1 MDAEFYKEFGE
12 LKGKVDGMSSQLVDL
27 KQDVSKISDKI
38 DLLGAVPYPVF
49 DDHLKYADAHI
60 KALTDR
66 ADANRDAIVKIFERL
81 NLNDNSMTGK
91 LSAFFNNA
99 VVKIVGGGVILLVI
113 TVIAV
118 TYMGEI
124 QRMQQTVDD
133 LRQDKTELKR
143 DIEVQP

>member
-1 MDAEFYKEFGE
+1 MDTEFYKDFGE

-38 DLLGAVPYPVF
+38 DLLGAVPYTVF
-49 DDHLKYADAHI
+49 DDHLKYADIHI
-60 KALTDR
+60 KALTER
-66 ADANRDAIVKIFERL
+66 ADANRDSIAKILERL

-91 LSAFFNNA
+91 LSSFFNNA

-133 LRQDKTELKR
+133 LRQDKTELKQ
-143 DIEVQP
+143 DIQVQP

>member
-1 MDAEFYKEFGE
+1 MDTEFYKEFGE
-12 LKGKVDGMSSQLVDL
+12 LKGKVDGMSSQLVGL

-49 DDHLKYADAHI
+49 DDHI
-60 KALTDR
+60 KALTER
-66 ADANRDAIVKIFERL
+66 ADANRDAIVKILERL

-91 LSAFFNNA
+91 LSSFFNNA
-99 VVKIVGGGVILLVI
+99 VVKIVGGGVITLVI
-113 TVIAV
+113 TVIVV

-143 DIEVQP
+143 DIEAQP

>member
-1 MDAEFYKEFGE
+1 MDTEFYKEFGE

-49 DDHLKYADAHI
+49 DDHLKYADVHI

-66 ADANRDAIVKIFERL
+66 ADANRDAIVKILERL

-91 LSAFFNNA
+91 LSSFFNNA

-133 LRQDKTELKR
+133 LRQDKTELKQ
-143 DIEVQP
+143 DIKVQP

>member
-66 ADANRDAIVKIFERL
+66 ADANRDAIVKILERL

-91 LSAFFNNA
+91 LSSFFNNA

-133 LRQDKTELKR
+133 LRQDKTELKQ
-143 DIEVQP
+143 DIEAQP

>member
-1 MDAEFYKEFGE
+1 MDTEFYKEFGE

-91 LSAFFNNA
+91 LSSFFNNA

-133 LRQDKTELKR
+133 LRQDKTELKQ
-143 DIEVQP
+143 DIQVQP

>member
-1 MDAEFYKEFGE
+1 MDTEFYKEFGE

-49 DDHLKYADAHI
+49 DDHLKYADVHI

-66 ADANRDAIVKIFERL
+66 ADANRDAIVKILERL

-91 LSAFFNNA
+91 LSSFFNNA

-133 LRQDKTELKR
+133 LRQDKTELKQ
-143 DIEVQP
+143 DIEAQP

>member
-1 MDAEFYKEFGE
+1 MDTEFYKEFGE

-60 KALTDR
+60 KALTER

-124 QRMQQTVDD
+124 QRMQQTMDD
-133 LRQDKTELKR
+133 LRTDNTELKQ
-143 DIEVQP
+143 DIKAQP

>member
-1 MDAEFYKEFGE
+1 MDTEFYKEFGE

-49 DDHLKYADAHI
+49 DDHLKYADVHI
-60 KALTDR
+60 KALTER

-91 LSAFFNNA
+91 LSSFFNNA

-133 LRQDKTELKR
+133 LRQDKTELKQ
-143 DIEVQP
+143 DIQVQP

>member
-1 MDAEFYKEFGE
+1 VDTEFYKEFGE

-91 LSAFFNNA
+91 LSSFFNNA

-133 LRQDKTELKR
+133 LRQDKTELKQ
-143 DIEVQP
+143 DIQVQP

>member
-1 MDAEFYKEFGE
+1 MDTEFYKEFGE

-91 LSAFFNNA
+91 LSSFFNNA

-124 QRMQQTVDD
+124 KRMQQTVDD
-133 LRQDKTELKR
+133 LRQDKTELKQ
-143 DIEVQP
+143 DIKVQP

>member
-1 MDAEFYKEFGE
+1 MTE
-12 LKGKVDGMSSQLVDL
+12 
-27 KQDVSKISDKI
+27 
-38 DLLGAVPYPVF
+38 
-49 DDHLKYADAHI
+49 
-60 KALTDR
+60 R
-66 ADANRDAIVKIFERL
+66 ADANRDAIVKILERL

-91 LSAFFNNA
+91 LSSFFNNA

-133 LRQDKTELKR
+133 LRQDKTELKQ
-143 DIEVQP
+143 DIKVQP

>member
-1 MDAEFYKEFGE
+1 MDTEFYKEFGE

-124 QRMQQTVDD
+124 QRMQQTMDD
-133 LRQDKTELKR
+133 LRTDNTELKQ
-143 DIEVQP
+143 DIKAQP